1 MNVNLLTNVV
11 LTETPAEPARSVSAQ
26 QTSGADGSNGNSHIE
41 GASTDK
47 RRGRPQVASTTQ
59 REDTQKSYNVA
70 SDTRIEGKK
79 PSNDR
84 FENVFQRQL
93 KSDKP
98 SDEGEKKTVKKLQ
111 DSTPDNKAQQ
121 FHSVAALSVSQPAVI
136 IPVENKQSG
145 ADKPTAKQTN
155 QSASKTQTPDNQN
168 VQNPPQVDAKKG
180 LVDKMDI
187 QGKGG
192 KLQQTQPT
200 SSETQNTTNTSQPA
214 KMPNDQTLAAK
225 QVQNQSAD
233 MAQITQDTG
242 IGQSKKNNIHPRMEN
257 NAVKMNNSA
266 NHSLTDSGKLSV
278 SGNQTNIEKA
288 EHSVNL
294 NSQLASIL
302 SKNQLPALSIEASLA
317 GNNTNRPSNSS
328 TAGGQKTSTETSN
341 RDRVKDTAT
350 GNKKENSHKIESAAQ
365 TGPFTGKLNA
375 EKIELSLDKAGSQ
388 KSDSGSETAQAV
400 RGQIMTSGPGD
411 AASVNR
417 SMPFDR
423 AASAAANS
431 QSDTVADIREQV
443 SLAVQG
449 SLKQG
454 QQQITIHLNPPEL
467 GRVSITFTENNKELT
482 GLLETTNSQT
492 RAEIRQALPDIIRSL
507 EESGI
512 NVKRLDVTL
521 SDSSAKSDLMRQSAQ
536 QSFRDSPSQDLW
548 QQFGNNNFHD
558 TGGNQLSYNS
568 FVTPANLS
576 SSSESYSQSSPSPHQ
591 SSSSTNLLDVLI

>member
-1 MNVNLLTNVV
+1 
-11 LTETPAEPARSVSAQ
+11 
-26 QTSGADGSNGNSHIE
+26 
-41 GASTDK
+41 
-47 RRGRPQVASTTQ
+47 
-59 REDTQKSYNVA
+59 
-70 SDTRIEGKK
+70 
-79 PSNDR
+79 
-84 FENVFQRQL
+84 
-93 KSDKP
+93 
-98 SDEGEKKTVKKLQ
+98 
-111 DSTPDNKAQQ
+111 
-121 FHSVAALSVSQPAVI
+121 
-136 IPVENKQSG
+136 
-145 ADKPTAKQTN
+145 
-155 QSASKTQTPDNQN
+155 
-168 VQNPPQVDAKKG
+168 
-180 LVDKMDI
+180 
-187 QGKGG
+187 
-192 KLQQTQPT
+192 
-200 SSETQNTTNTSQPA
+200 
-214 KMPNDQTLAAK
+214 
-225 QVQNQSAD
+225 
-233 MAQITQDTG
+233 
-242 IGQSKKNNIHPRMEN
+242 
-257 NAVKMNNSA
+257 MNNSA

-328 TAGGQKTSTETSN
+328 TAGGQKTSTETTN
-341 RDRVKDTAT
+341 RERVKDTAT

-375 EKIELSLDKAGSQ
+375 EKIELSLDKNGTQ
-388 KSDSGSETAQAV
+388 KSDSGNVATQSV
-400 RGQIMTSGPGD
+400 RGQIMSFGAND
-411 AASVNR
+411 AVSVNR
-417 SMPFDR
+417 PITVDR
-423 AASAAANS
+423 GATAAANYS
-431 QSDTVADIREQV
+431 QTDLSGEALAKSDTVADIREQI

-449 SLKQG
+449 SIKQG

-467 GRVSITFTENNKELT
+467 GRVSIKFTENNNELT